1 MNFILLE
8 DSRYLLSSFWN
19 KVYENFPQSSRI
31 TVNRRNFAETEKI
44 IKSSPRLTKHWLVNV
59 DRRLT
64 LQQLISVL
72 SKNNLNV
79 IQLESKSGAEEL
91 YNDLLDNNIETT
103 IINNL
108 KPKDSEV
115 VIYVA
120 KALDINLEDAKYICR
135 RHRYYLPAIMDS
147 VAILEIV
154 GEVNRKSIKKY
165 TRRFGSVSL
174 FTLVDYLLGLE
185 TRASKKRIIE
195 LIMSYTYGFDFLIE
209 FIKKEL
215 DKYLCIYEYVSTGA
229 LTSENFLDFEP
240 PSTDNVYRTISK
252 YAIQKII
259 KAYSELSFEKLY
271 FIYLMVNKIEGRKDN
286 IYKLINLIGG

>member
-1 MNFILLE
+1 M
-8 DSRYLLSSFWN
+8 SSFWN
-19 KVYENFPQSSRI
+19 KIYYNFPQSSRI
-31 TVNRRNFAETEKI
+31 TVNRRNFVETEKI

-72 SKNNLNV
+72 SKNNLNI
-79 IQLESKSGAEEL
+79 IQLESKSEVEEL

-103 IINNL
+103 IVNNL
-108 KPKDSEV
+108 KPKDSEIV
-115 VIYVA
+115 LYVSN
-120 KALDINLEDAKYICR
+120 ALNINLEDAKYICK

-174 FTLVDYLLGLE
+174 FTLVDCLLGLDIK
-185 TRASKKRIIE
+185 TSKKRVIE
-195 LIMSYTYGFDFLIE
+195 LIMSYTYGFDFLID

-215 DKYLCIYEYVSTGA
+215 EKYLCIYEYIALGA

-240 PSTDNVYRTISK
+240 PLTDKIYRTINK
-252 YAIQKII
+252 YSVQKII
-259 KAYSELSFEKLY
+259 KAYGELSFEKLY
-271 FIYLMVNKIEGRKDN
+271 FIYLMVNKIDGKKDN